1 MTAPDFLDPRLTEQR
16 NSRTARI
23 DVAATLEIVDLINTE
38 DATVAAAVRAVRAES
53 ARAIDLVVEAFK
65 QGGRLVYVGAG
76 ASGRLGVPDASAGPP
91 AGGTPPQLVVG
102 RMA

>member
-16 NSRTARI
+16 NSRTASI

-38 DATVAAAVRAVRAES
+38 DATVAAAVRALRAEI
-53 ARAIDLVVEAFK
+53 ARPIDLVVEAFK

-76 ASGRLGVPDASAGPP
+76 TSGRLGVLDAGDCSPP
-91 AGGTPPQLVVG
+91 VAAPPG
-102 RMA
+102 E